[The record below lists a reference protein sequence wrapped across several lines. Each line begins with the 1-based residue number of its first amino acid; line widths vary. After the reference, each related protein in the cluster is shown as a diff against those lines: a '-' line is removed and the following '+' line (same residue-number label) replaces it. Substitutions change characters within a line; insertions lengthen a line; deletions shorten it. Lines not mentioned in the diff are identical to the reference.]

1 MENNLSVAIE
11 SRSIKIGQ
19 CITRRYTVLLS
30 IVCVE
35 KEGNVNLCL
44 SPPSM
49 LVYNGLCNKTVG
61 AGSRG
66 FGNHYKR
73 RLFRLRSDSVFIYK
87 NQFTIINYRCVGNR
101 QYSFSS
107 YKMTTLSIIKGQ
119 SFMKINTRF
128 KTKCW
133 ITVEVE

>member
-73 RLFRLRSDSVFIYK
+73 RLFRLTSDSVFIYK
-87 NQFTIINYRCVGNR
+87 NQFTIINYCCVGNR
-101 QYSFSS
+101 QYSFLPT
-107 YKMTTLSIIKGQ
+107 KWLLSINNRQ
-119 SFMKINTRF
+119 SFMRINTRF
-128 KTKCW
+128 KTNCW